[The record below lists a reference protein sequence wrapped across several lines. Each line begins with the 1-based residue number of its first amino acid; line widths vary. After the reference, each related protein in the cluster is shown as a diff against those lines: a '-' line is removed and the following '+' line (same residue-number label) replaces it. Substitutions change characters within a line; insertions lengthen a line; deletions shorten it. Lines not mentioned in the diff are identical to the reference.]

1 MADIFELM
9 DYPAKD
15 KHDLQ
20 FNNGNPQGVWD
31 AMFSPGR
38 KYRYALWR
46 IWGSS
51 DKGKV
56 MFIGLNPSTAD
67 ESLNDPTIRRCIG
80 FAKDW
85 GYGGMFMCNLFS
97 YVSTDPKALI
107 TSGEPL
113 DINNYWLEKIAE
125 CCDKVVFAWGAFKM
139 HKERMLQVAEMF
151 PEAYCI
157 GKSKE
162 GFPKHPLYLAKNSEL
177 IKYRDIEYPSEAHMR
192 NSEDMDDVHFI

>member
-1 MADIFELM
+1 MEINYTKFGEHVS
-9 DYPAKD
+9 K
-15 KHDLQ
+15 
-20 FNNGNPQGVWD
+20 FNGGKPQSVWD
-31 AMFSPGR
+31 AMFSEDR

-51 DKGKV
+51 DKGMV

-67 ESLNDPTIRRCIG
+67 ESLNDATIRRCIG

-85 GYGGMFMCNLFS
+85 GYGGMYMCNLFS

-107 TSGEPL
+107 TSGEPIE
-113 DINNYWLEKIAE
+113 INNFWLEKIAE
-125 CCDKVVFAWGAFKM
+125 NSAKVVFAWGAFKM
-139 HKERMLQVAEMF
+139 HKDRMLQVAEMF
-151 PEAYCI
+151 PDAYCI

-177 IKYRDIEYPSEAHMR
+177 IKYRG
-192 NSEDMDDVHFI
+192 